1 MVCSEKSM
9 SRITKIFEFMANYKV
24 EEIEGIGEKLGA
36 KLREAGINSTD
47 KLLAGTQTKKQR
59 KDLAE
64 STGISEKLVLKFANM
79 ADLFRI
85 NGIGQEF
92 SELLEVAGV
101 DTVPELATRNAE
113 NLTAKM
119 EEVNEKKKLTRRTPS
134 LKEVTTWIEEAKS
147 LPRVLEY

>member
-1 MVCSEKSM
+1 
-9 SRITKIFEFMANYKV
+9 MANYKV

-36 KLREAGINSTD
+36 KLREAGVNTTD
-47 KLLAGTQTKKQR
+47 KLLAGTKTKKQR

-85 NGIGQEF
+85 NGVGQEF
-92 SELLEVAGV
+92 SELLEAAGV
-101 DTVPELATRNAE
+101 DTVVELATRNAE

-134 LKEVTTWIEEAKS
+134 LKDVEKWIDEAKT

>member
-1 MVCSEKSM
+1 
-9 SRITKIFEFMANYKV
+9 MANYKI
-24 EEIEGIGEKLGA
+24 EEIEGIGAVFGA
-36 KLREAGINSTD
+36 KLREVGINSTD
-47 KLLAGTQTKKQR
+47 KLLAGTKTRKQR

-64 STGISEKLVLKFANM
+64 STGISDKLILKFANM

-85 NGIGQEF
+85 NGIGEEF

-119 EEVNEKKKLTRRTPS
+119 EEVNAAKKLTRRTPS
-134 LKEVTTWIEEAKS
+134 LKEVEKWIDEAKT

>member
-1 MVCSEKSM
+1 
-9 SRITKIFEFMANYKV
+9 MANYKI
-24 EEIEGIGEKLGA
+24 EEIEGIGEKMGA
-36 KLREAGINSTD
+36 KFREAGINSTD
-47 KLLAGTQTKKQR
+47 KLLAGTKTKKQR

-85 NGIGQEF
+85 SGIGEEY

-101 DTVPELATRNAE
+101 DTVPELAMRNAE

-119 EEVNEKKKLTRRTPS
+119 EEVNEKKKLVRRTPS
-134 LKEVTTWIEEAKS
+134 LKEVEKWIEEAKT
-147 LPRVLEY
+147 LPRALEY